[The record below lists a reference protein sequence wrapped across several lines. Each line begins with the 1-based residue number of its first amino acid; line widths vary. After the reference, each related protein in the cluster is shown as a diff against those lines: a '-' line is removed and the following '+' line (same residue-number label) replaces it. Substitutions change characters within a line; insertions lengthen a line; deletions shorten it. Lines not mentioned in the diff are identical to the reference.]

1 MDRRY
6 SLWCLMATWLT
17 TVIGQSQV
25 AAAGVRAMV
34 VSHMGQLNNN
44 PDENGENDWG
54 EDDVLGP
61 TGPRRYGDMKSDV
74 FEQG

>member
-1 MDRRY
+1 MMECRCFVWY
-6 SLWCLMATWLT
+6 LMATWLG
-17 TVIGQSQV
+17 TVIAQSQV

-44 PDENGENDWG
+44 PDENGEDWG
-54 EDDVLGP
+54 DDDLGM
-61 TGPRRYGDMKSDV
+61 RRYGDMKSDI